1 MEGTQALASTDPP
14 NLINE
19 SKVWVAD
26 LEPQAKAISNQ
37 QLKKVAALVWSAKIN
52 PTLYENT
59 SNDQRNA
66 GHWPAHY
73 STA

>member
-19 SKVWVAD
+19 DKVWVAD
-26 LEPQAKAISNQ
+26 WEPQAKAFSNQ
-37 QLKKVAALVWSAKIN
+37 QLKKVAAPVWSAKID
-52 PTLYENT
+52 PIFYEST

-66 GHWPAHY
+66 DHCPTHY
-73 STA
+73 KTP